1 MFKQKMHIIKQQKI
15 MNEEGN
21 IQKEKIMKNFFFK
34 HKDQIN
40 KKFPNIIHRCFFVM
54 LIRYSYILKLYY
66 CYDVFYIDMHKI
78 FVYYQ

>member
-40 KKFPNIIHRCFFVM
+40 KKFPNIIHRVFF
-54 LIRYSYILKLYY
+54 YA
-66 CYDVFYIDMHKI
+66 D
-78 FVYYQ
+78 